1 MNTIDK
7 YSIDKLS
14 NAIDDA
20 VDVSFRQM
28 IDTIKNQCYMSQ
40 TETSWEDC
48 DELEFLEEHPK
59 MSTIKDKVTNE
70 MKRVVLSALT
80 FSDWISEDEVA
91 KRNPNKFRKPNA
103 KIAHNN
109 LPTPSYET
117 EVSRLKDKHWKK
129 SNISTSEFREGF
141 KKPSENTIGLYQQE
155 INDVTVLAL
164 ETLREQ
170 VRDAGDNY
178 NHFRVNKVLKF
189 YKNKF

>member
-7 YSIDKLS
+7 YSINKLS

-20 VDVSFRQM
+20 IDVSFRQM

-40 TETSWEDC
+40 TETTWEDC
-48 DELEFLEEHPK
+48 DELEFLGEHPK
-59 MSTIKDKVTNE
+59 MSTIKNAMTND

-80 FSDWISEDEVA
+80 FSDWISEDEIA
-91 KRNPNKFRKPNA
+91 KRNPNKFRKP
-103 KIAHNN
+103 
-109 LPTPSYET
+109 
-117 EVSRLKDKHWKK
+117 
-129 SNISTSEFREGF
+129 
-141 KKPSENTIGLYQQE
+141 SENTRMHSEE
-155 INDVTVLAL
+155 INDVTILAL

>member
-1 MNTIDK
+1 MNTTDK
-7 YSIDKLS
+7 YSITKLS

-59 MSTIKDKVTNE
+59 MSTVKNAMTND

-91 KRNPNKFRKPNA
+91 KRNPNKFRKP
-103 KIAHNN
+103 
-109 LPTPSYET
+109 
-117 EVSRLKDKHWKK
+117 
-129 SNISTSEFREGF
+129 
-141 KKPSENTIGLYQQE
+141 SENTRMHSEE
-155 INDVTVLAL
+155 INDVTILAL

>member
-7 YSIDKLS
+7 YSVNKLS

-20 VDVSFRQM
+20 IDVSFRQM

-40 TETSWEDC
+40 TETTWEDC
-48 DELEFLEEHPK
+48 DELEFLGEHPK
-59 MSTIKDKVTNE
+59 MSTIKNAMTND

-80 FSDWISEDEVA
+80 FSDWISEDEIA
-91 KRNPNKFRKPNA
+91 KRNPNKFRKP
-103 KIAHNN
+103 
-109 LPTPSYET
+109 
-117 EVSRLKDKHWKK
+117 
-129 SNISTSEFREGF
+129 
-141 KKPSENTIGLYQQE
+141 SENTRMHSEE
-155 INDVTVLAL
+155 INDVTILAL

>member
-1 MNTIDK
+1 MKTINK
-7 YSIDKLS
+7 YSVTELS

-20 VDVSFRQM
+20 VNVSFGQM
-28 IDTIKNQCYMSQ
+28 IDTIRNQCYMSQ

-48 DELEFLEEHPK
+48 DELEFLEDIPFK
-59 MSTIKDKVTNE
+59 FTDGKD

-91 KRNPNKFRKPNA
+91 KRNPNKFRKP
-103 KIAHNN
+103 
-109 LPTPSYET
+109 
-117 EVSRLKDKHWKK
+117 
-129 SNISTSEFREGF
+129 
-141 KKPSENTIGLYQQE
+141 SENTRMHSEE
-155 INDVTVLAL
+155 INDVTILAL